1 MPVKD
6 YDVAEALLAIQS
18 DARFSVEDNDTD
30 KISYVLWSGGLP
42 TEAAI
47 DTAAILGE
55 SVRAKREVS
64 REAERGFSNYM
75 LVHEYAVLLR
85 AWQKVEAWNA
95 AGQPATVPTIV
106 SAIAD
111 QRGVAATAA
120 AAGIETRL
128 NNTDRKAGR
137 VEAVVDWVYSEADTQ
152 TTYASVQAIASVAI
166 VDIRDI
172 LG

>member
-55 SVRAKREVS
+55 
-64 REAERGFSNYM
+64 
-75 LVHEYAVLLR
+75 
-85 AWQKVEAWNA
+85 WQKVEAWNA